1 MFFNHKQF
9 FTTSLMNK
17 VKDRIMDIKG
27 MTLAIHIK
35 SLKLRT
41 KVYGDTWSITK
52 KLKTFDWKRVQR

>member
-1 MFFNHKQF
+1 
-9 FTTSLMNK
+9 MNK